1 MEIVKRE
8 RRVMN
13 PFLDWSFKYLF
24 GTEESKPNLIGF
36 LNLMLMPQSP
46 IVDLEFM
53 NNESLPSAPDVKG
66 CVFDIICRD
75 ENGDRY
81 LIEMQNGRMMEIKE
95 RIIYYTCRLMDRM
108 GRSGSEWDYSHI
120 KRVYSICLMNFT
132 CESNPKLRRDIQLR
146 DMDEH
151 TLFSDKL
158 NIILLQIPC
167 LKAESITECNWN
179 YEFLLYL
186 LKEMQS
192 GMKTIEQLKQE
203 VAATKLPQQTKDLFY
218 KVLDTADVGSL
229 SEKDQLRYES
239 DLKNYMDTMSC
250 IKYATIKGREEGL
263 AEGRAEGRAEG
274 IAEGR
279 AEGIAEGTAQGVS
292 AAKLSIAKSL
302 KAKGIDPSIIA
313 ECTGLSEEEILNL

>member
-1 MEIVKRE
+1 MEV
-8 RRVMN
+8 
-13 PFLDWSFKYLF
+13 PLSFY
-24 GTEESKPNLIGF
+24 
-36 LNLMLMPQSP
+36 
-46 IVDLEFM
+46 V
-53 NNESLPSAPDVKG
+53 
-66 CVFDIICRD
+66 
-75 ENGDRY
+75 
-81 LIEMQNGRMMEIKE
+81 
-95 RIIYYTCRLMDRM
+95 
-108 GRSGSEWDYSHI
+108 
-120 KRVYSICLMNFT
+120 
-132 CESNPKLRRDIQLR
+132 
-146 DMDEH
+146 
-151 TLFSDKL
+151 L

-239 DLKNYMDTMSC
+239 DLKNYMDTISC

-263 AEGRAEGRAEG
+263 AEGK
-274 IAEGR
+274 
-279 AEGIAEGTAQGVS
+279 AEGIAEGTAQGES

-302 KAKGIDPSIIA
+302 KAKGIEPSIIA
-313 ECTGLSEEEILNL
+313 ECTGLPTEEILNL

>member
-1 MEIVKRE
+1 MKVS
-8 RRVMN
+8 
-13 PFLDWSFKYLF
+13 LSFY
-24 GTEESKPNLIGF
+24 
-36 LNLMLMPQSP
+36 
-46 IVDLEFM
+46 V
-53 NNESLPSAPDVKG
+53 
-66 CVFDIICRD
+66 
-75 ENGDRY
+75 
-81 LIEMQNGRMMEIKE
+81 
-95 RIIYYTCRLMDRM
+95 
-108 GRSGSEWDYSHI
+108 
-120 KRVYSICLMNFT
+120 
-132 CESNPKLRRDIQLR
+132 
-146 DMDEH
+146 
-151 TLFSDKL
+151 L

-263 AEGRAEGRAEG
+263 AEGRAEGA
-274 IAEGR
+274 
-279 AEGIAEGTAQGVS
+279 AQGES
-292 AAKLSIAKSL
+292 AAKLSIAKSF

-313 ECTGLSEEEILNL
+313 ECTGLPTEEILNL

>member
-1 MEIVKRE
+1 MKVS
-8 RRVMN
+8 
-13 PFLDWSFKYLF
+13 LSFY
-24 GTEESKPNLIGF
+24 
-36 LNLMLMPQSP
+36 
-46 IVDLEFM
+46 V
-53 NNESLPSAPDVKG
+53 
-66 CVFDIICRD
+66 
-75 ENGDRY
+75 
-81 LIEMQNGRMMEIKE
+81 
-95 RIIYYTCRLMDRM
+95 
-108 GRSGSEWDYSHI
+108 
-120 KRVYSICLMNFT
+120 
-132 CESNPKLRRDIQLR
+132 
-146 DMDEH
+146 
-151 TLFSDKL
+151 L

-263 AEGRAEGRAEG
+263 AEGRAEGA
-274 IAEGR
+274 
-279 AEGIAEGTAQGVS
+279 AQGES

-302 KAKGIDPSIIA
+302 KAKGIEPSIIA
-313 ECTGLSEEEILNL
+313 ECTGLPTEEILNL